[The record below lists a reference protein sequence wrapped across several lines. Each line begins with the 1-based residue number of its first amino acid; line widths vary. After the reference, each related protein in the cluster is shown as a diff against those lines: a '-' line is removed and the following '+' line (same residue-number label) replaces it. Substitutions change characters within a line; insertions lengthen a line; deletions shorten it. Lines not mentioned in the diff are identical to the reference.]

1 MTFLDDRSTRQSRVP
16 RRALAREAHGGTA
29 PGGADMRAI
38 AINRAEALRRV
49 GPPLGWP
56 QLAGLLAA
64 LGVSLVLGY
73 VIFARLTTPAATPV
87 QTVAVTRGPIAAGVS
102 GTGSVVAD

>member
-1 MTFLDDRSTRQSRVP
+1 MVCPAP
-16 RRALAREAHGGTA
+16 RACPRGATGELP

-64 LGVSLVLGY
+64 LGVSLILGY

-102 GTGSVVAD
+102 GTGSVVADASSQVSFR